1 MTAPTVTAKARVWRR
16 TVIVAAGTLLGAC
29 ASSPPAPIVD
39 LSSDAPAEP
48 PHDAAAKAVRSDSG
62 GTYRVL
68 RGDTLYAIAFSRGL
82 DFRDV
87 ANWNSI
93 APPYRIYA
101 GQELRLQP
109 PTSAGHVPAAV
120 AVASTPRPAPAQPA
134 PAAPTGVAASA
145 ARGPA
150 TRTDHPGMFE
160 DVAGETPAPAPNNAT
175 STQASPPS
183 ASAGAPATS
192 GARAPSVEP
201 PARSGMGEPKA
212 QAPDAGAKSAGVA
225 AVGAADSFATAAN
238 GLAWRWPGKGS
249 LVGTFVAGDP
259 TRQGIDIAG
268 NAGDP
273 VLAAADGEVVYS
285 GNGLLGYG
293 ELIIVKHNSNFLS
306 AYGHNRKRLVQE
318 GEKVR
323 GGQQIAEM
331 GSSATSRDELHF
343 EIRKNGKP
351 VNPLDYL
358 PAR

>member
-1 MTAPTVTAKARVWRR
+1 LRSSCSSSCTSSSCAERAMTAPTVTAKARVWRR

-109 PTSAGHVPAAV
+109 PTSAGHVPAAG

-160 DVAGETPAPAPNNAT
+160 DVAGETPAPASNYAT
-175 STQASPPS
+175 STQASPPP
-183 ASAGAPATS
+183 ASAGAPATPRRTTGS
-192 GARAPSVEP
+192 RASPRPAPSIATTWP
-201 PARSGMGEPKA
+201 PAPAR
-212 QAPDAGAKSAGVA
+212 
-225 AVGAADSFATAAN
+225 
-238 GLAWRWPGKGS
+238 
-249 LVGTFVAGDP
+249 
-259 TRQGIDIAG
+259 
-268 NAGDP
+268 
-273 VLAAADGEVVYS
+273 
-285 GNGLLGYG
+285 
-293 ELIIVKHNSNFLS
+293 
-306 AYGHNRKRLVQE
+306 
-318 GEKVR
+318 R
-323 GGQQIAEM
+323 GG
-331 GSSATSRDELHF
+331 R
-343 EIRKNGKP
+343 
-351 VNPLDYL
+351 
-358 PAR
+358 